1 MLPGLIRS
9 PWMPASSAAMAYFH
23 WKWMSAMTGTVA
35 CSAIV
40 FRASASSQWGT
51 ATRTMSTPVATRDA
65 ICWSVAFTS
74 AVFVVVMDWTR
85 TGASP
90 PTSTH
95 PTLIFREIRRGTAIR
110 ASILRAPPSASF
122 SEHVEHDFA
131 VLRLVELEQD
141 QPLPLTEH
149 RLSGADRDGMRG
161 RAEQHVADVR
171 LAVRA
176 FVSF

>member
-1 MLPGLIRS
+1 
-9 PWMPASSAAMAYFH
+9 
-23 WKWMSAMTGTVA
+23 
-35 CSAIV
+35 
-40 FRASASSQWGT
+40 
-51 ATRTMSTPVATRDA
+51 
-65 ICWSVAFTS
+65 
-74 AVFVVVMDWTR
+74 MDWTR

-110 ASILRAPPSASF
+110 ASILRGPPSASF
-122 SEHVEHDFA
+122 AEHVEHHVA

-141 QPLPLTEH
+141 QPLPLAEQ

-176 FVSF
+176 FVSFLEVLGPPLQVVVGVVDPAGNEGLQAL